1 MPIRDFT
8 ALVTFAVH
16 PAYRRRGVGVD
27 HVRLF
32 RNRPEV
38 RWKYRVHEQIIP
50 AVKAAGGQVRPAD
63 VVIDHVGYLDR
74 EFRGQKHERNLR
86 LLLMDYADD
95 PNEPFTLFN
104 LGWSYL
110 ESGKTAE
117 SIPYLRRSLEL
128 SHPSDSI
135 VRKLYALLTE
145 AHWRLG
151 QKKESLSAC
160 RLGRKWYPD
169 DEELLSKEAELR
181 KALND
186 LLGAEACWLRLL
198 RGQEGAH
205 FASVGEGAR
214 GFATR
219 QRLAELYLQQGRLAD
234 AEAQWK
240 QALEERPGYLP
251 ALRSLGELYLR
262 QQRFGDLDAFVSNLE
277 NGASAGQA
285 WLETMILKARKYLA
299 IRQFDQARQ
308 ILEQAT
314 QRAPNEPYV
323 WRLLSDALLQ
333 EGKDWDRAEMALR
346 RVLELDPNC
355 HEVRNNLA
363 VLLRQRTGS
372 QA

>member
-1 MPIRDFT
+1 
-8 ALVTFAVH
+8 
-16 PAYRRRGVGVD
+16 VD

-32 RNRPEV
+32 RNRANV

-50 AVKAAGGQVRPAD
+50 AVKAAGGQVRAAD

-117 SIPYLRRSLEL
+117 SIPYMRRSLEL

-151 QKKESLSAC
+151 QKKEALTAC
-160 RLGRKWYPD
+160 RQGRKWYPD
-169 DEELLSKEAELR
+169 DMELLSKEAELR
-181 KALND
+181 KALAD
-186 LLGAEACWLRLL
+186 LRGAEACWLRLL

-219 QRLAELYLQQGRLAD
+219 HRLAELYVQQGRLAD

-240 QALEERPGYLP
+240 QTLEEQPEYVP
-251 ALRSLGELYLR
+251 AVRGLEALYLG
-262 QQRFGDLDAFVSNLE
+262 QQRSEKVDGLTAPLAAGDFA
-277 NGASAGQA
+277 
-285 WLETMILKARKYLA
+285 
-299 IRQFDQARQ
+299 
-308 ILEQAT
+308 
-314 QRAPNEPYV
+314 
-323 WRLLSDALLQ
+323 
-333 EGKDWDRAEMALR
+333 
-346 RVLELDPNC
+346 
-355 HEVRNNLA
+355 
-363 VLLRQRTGS
+363 
-372 QA
+372 